1 MRLGMFLVL
10 GIALAGCSQTTE
22 TASTGKAGQ
31 GSKAAQ
37 ASKSAP
43 TRHASAAGRA
53 EASAQAC
60 ADAVKKAS
68 DAQMG
73 AAVLGGALSM
83 VGGFGGYAGQAG
95 MVAAQAASVGGSLV
109 QQQASQKAEAAMRQS
124 C

>member
-1 MRLGMFLVL
+1 MFLVL
-10 GIALAGCSQTTE
+10 GLALAGCSQTTE
-22 TASTGKAGQ
+22 TASTDKAGQ
-31 GSKAAQ
+31 GAKVIQ
-37 ASKSAP
+37 AGKSAP
-43 TRHASAAGRA
+43 VRQASAAGRA
-53 EASAQAC
+53 QASAQAC

-109 QQQASQKAEAAMRQS
+109 QQQTSHKAEAAMRQS